1 MISKQ
6 NNISI
11 IILTHFTT
19 PNFFFLKKWR
29 MWQSANPY
37 YLYRDESECK
47 LVPLGSGPA
56 ADPSC
61 RPPRATRIFRFSP
74 LFASDAQSDYTT
86 LLSSAILQSQ
96 KKKNFRKKKFA
107 SRTEGSTWWWRI
119 LPPPPPRLPPD
130 ANSLTSRAISPCSPC
145 STFFFDGLRGSVDE
159 IHPCLFCFVIEH
171 TYDRSS
177 VRSHACT
184 HTRRPPL
191 PIYISL
197 RG

>member
-1 MISKQ
+1 
-6 NNISI
+6 
-11 IILTHFTT
+11 
-19 PNFFFLKKWR
+19 

-145 STFFFDGLRGSVDE
+145 STFFLTGSEDPSMKSTHV
-159 IHPCLFCFVIEH
+159 CFVLSLNIRTIVQAFVRTH
-171 TYDRSS
+171 ARTPVGLPYPYIYLYVDRS
-177 VRSHACT
+177 
-184 HTRRPPL
+184 RR
-191 PIYISL
+191 
-197 RG
+197 GV